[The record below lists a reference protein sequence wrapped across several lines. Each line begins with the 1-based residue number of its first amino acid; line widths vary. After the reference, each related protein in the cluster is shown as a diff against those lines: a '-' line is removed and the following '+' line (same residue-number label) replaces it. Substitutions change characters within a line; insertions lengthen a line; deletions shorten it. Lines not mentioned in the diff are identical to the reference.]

1 MAIAGLALLRRSTCA
16 TRLTMSFRTDRSW
29 TDMGHTHGKGIF
41 DNGWEQLPFVTNAL
55 RKIVESERA
64 DAVATSVNAI
74 NDQFVPL
81 SVIDALVSNRS
92 LRIEFTPEGER
103 EGEVSTL
110 LTYAAAR
117 FGGSEMGAVAS
128 RHVMA
133 DVMIGSRRRID
144 FGPATLLHCA
154 TGAGRVSLL
163 PELYL
168 DELDRMSE
176 QGDVLAIGD
185 LQRSV
190 DASEDR
196 ELLVDAPRR
205 TR

>member
-1 MAIAGLALLRRSTCA
+1 
-16 TRLTMSFRTDRSW
+16 
-29 TDMGHTHGKGIF
+29 MGHTHGKGIF